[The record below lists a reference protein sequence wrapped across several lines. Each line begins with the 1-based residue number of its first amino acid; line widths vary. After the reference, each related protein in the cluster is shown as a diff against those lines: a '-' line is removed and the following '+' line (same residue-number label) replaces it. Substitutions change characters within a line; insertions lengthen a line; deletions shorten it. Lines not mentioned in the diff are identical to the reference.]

1 MKANWLIWALPA
13 VLAGCGGV
21 GPGSPGET
29 FKAPVAYQEVYRRA
43 VDQADYCLRGVTG
56 YPVTGGI
63 DTAARTSQ
71 MVVKGDLGGALT
83 VVDARALDDNSSE
96 VSVKVVGLNIWDAK
110 AAKAMKDAI
119 LFGVPGCSNYM
130 PATLTIPPRGI
141 VR

>member
-96 VSVKVVGLNIWDAK
+96 VSVKVVGMNIWDAK
-110 AAKAMKDAI
+110 AVKAMKDAI

-130 PATLTIPPRGI
+130 PATLTLPSRAI
-141 VR
+141 VK